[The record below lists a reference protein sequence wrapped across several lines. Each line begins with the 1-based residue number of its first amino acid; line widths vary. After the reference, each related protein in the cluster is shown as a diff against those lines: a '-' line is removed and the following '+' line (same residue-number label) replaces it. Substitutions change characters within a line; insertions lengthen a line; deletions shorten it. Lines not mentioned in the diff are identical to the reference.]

1 MCRATED
8 RNNNGS
14 DRLEDGDDEAG
25 HWLLWLDESG
35 TLALAHLPSPALLGR
50 LGKLSALYT
59 LDFLPGET
67 ISQVTF

>member
-1 MCRATED
+1 
-8 RNNNGS
+8 
-14 DRLEDGDDEAG
+14 LEDGDDEAG